1 MSQINFQ
8 EIRSS
13 FKCGSGVVFDVRNP
27 NELRED
33 GKMEGCHN
41 IPLKCHNIPLPE
53 LNSALQMD
61 AGKFKLKYGFEMP
74 KQTDD
79 VIISCRP
86 GKRGYIAKSQLEEQ
100 GFKNIKVY
108 EDKSS
113 CWNNKEKSYWC

>member
-79 VIISCRP
+79 VIISCRC
-86 GKRGYIAKSQLEEQ
+86 
-100 GFKNIKVY
+100 V
-108 EDKSS
+108 
-113 CWNNKEKSYWC
+113 